1 MLKFLIIVVLYF
13 IIVNG
18 DSNDDVKKLKE
29 TLNQGGKVKQ
39 QTVKIVTERG
49 NSAKDDASKDNVD
62 KLKGKTS
69 ETRKAGQKSTGTA
82 TATSGKNLDATKKTD
97 KELKK
102 KTSESTE
109 DSKHKA
115 SHAAKS
121 NKKKDEKVV
130 EKPSRQHEKEK
141 HTTSDTSESIKL
153 TVEETQEQEEKTNDG
168 FVGKFFHMLE
178 DVKNSI
184 FEPVGLS
191 SNTASD
197 ATDQATPNPEE
208 VSDTVKKAAGKAK
221 KKLKETADL

>member
-49 NSAKDDASKDNVD
+49 HSAKDDASKDNVD
-62 KLKGKTS
+62 KLKGKTWIQAQ
-69 ETRKAGQKSTGTA
+69 EGRVVG
-82 TATSGKNLDATKKTD
+82 
-97 KELKK
+97 
-102 KTSESTE
+102 TE

>member
-1 MLKFLIIVVLYF
+1 MLKCFIIVVLYF
-13 IIVNG
+13 VIING

-39 QTVKIVTERG
+39 HTINIVTERHH
-49 NSAKDDASKDNVD
+49 SAKDDASKDNAD

-69 ETRKAGQKSTGTA
+69 ETHKAGKKSAGTA
-82 TATSGKNLDATKKTD
+82 KATSGKNLDATKKAD

-102 KTSESTE
+102 KASESTE
-109 DSKHKA
+109 NLKHQA
-115 SHAAKS
+115 SQAAKS
-121 NKKKDEKVV
+121 NKKKNEKVV
-130 EKPSRQHEKEK
+130 EKSSDQHEKEK
-141 HTTSDTSESIKL
+141 HTTSDTSENIKL

-168 FVGKFFHMLE
+168 FVGKFFHMFE

-197 ATDQATPNPEE
+197 ATDKTTPNPEE

-221 KKLKETADL
+221 KKVKETADL